1 MDRNQDFEDLLPFKD
16 KIKMIYAIGEVR
28 KRIID
33 FCNTNNINY
42 EEFEFMKDALTSI
55 IKNVQSN
62 DIVLLSPGSAS
73 WDQYAKFEDRGEEF
87 KNIVNNF

>member
-1 MDRNQDFEDLLPFKD
+1 
-16 KIKMIYAIGEVR
+16 
-28 KRIID
+28 
-33 FCNTNNINY
+33 
-42 EEFEFMKDALTSI
+42 MKDALTSI